1 MKQIMNNWRMYSK
14 ESLNE
19 SNPFY
24 GILMDPE
31 QVSRELATP
40 EGAKKVAS
48 LIDNLRDKGLLQ
60 AIRKYAARHGVPTEF
75 LLGVLID
82 EQMRAFGGKP
92 QLQKSDLGDDI
103 LSYIDPA
110 GTSVGAA
117 QVEPKTIYHLIV
129 SQGFKPEKMPADLLR
144 KLIAHSGQS
153 NSSTTKNYKPLSRE
167 LAYELSSV
175 LKSEPL
181 IAFETIAKILSYHR
195 DEWTKV
201 KGLEDW
207 AKTYDAWEV
216 YAYGFSRGME
226 GDTGVR
232 KGMVSPGDRMA
243 KGLPRTPGASARG
256 TGIGQIATIARDALK
271 DI

>member
-1 MKQIMNNWRMYSK
+1 MNNWRRYSK
-14 ESLNE
+14 EILNE
-19 SNPFY
+19 MSNPFY
-24 GILMDPE
+24 GILMDPA
-31 QVSRELATP
+31 QVSKELATP

-48 LIDNLRDKGLLQ
+48 LIDNFRKSGLLQ
-60 AIRKYAARHGVPTEF
+60 VIKKYAVRHEVPTEF

-117 QVEPKTIYHLIV
+117 QVEPRTLYHLIV
-129 SQGFKPEKMPADLLR
+129 ALGFRPEELSADLIR
-144 KLIAHSGQS
+144 KLMVYSQKDNA
-153 NSSTTKNYKPLSRE
+153 NSTEKYKPLSRE
-167 LAYELSSV
+167 LAYELSSI
-175 LKSEPL
+175 LKSNPMV
-181 IAFETIAKILSYHR
+181 AVETIAKILSYHR
-195 DEWTKV
+195 KEWAKV

-232 KGMVSPGDRMA
+232 KGMVSPEDRVA
-243 KGLPRTPGASARG
+243 KGLPRVPGASVRG
-256 TGIGQIATIARDALK
+256 RGIGQIAAIARDK
-271 DI
+271 IKNI